1 MWLPLWQ
8 SCLSKICPGGPEYYI
23 ESFFSKKMLQQL
35 LLWQFSSSLVRT
47 IKNKVHT
54 IAKKCVNA
62 LDFPREPHLRV
73 EAGGGRSTHGPCN
86 PTARPCHSLV
96 KLHHKAGGCRPLEY
110 VASESIKYLGFSSW
124 LRDFGHGSAFG
135 KENVCNVS
143 ICDWLISSRVFMV
156 RDFYQM
162 TNYFD
167 SRYFDGIFLFW
178 NLKVIQKSWA
188 NISWN
193 F

>member
-1 MWLPLWQ
+1 MYEFCIIRRSYSANNGATTAGKTKALPGFWKIECGETIEGSPVMWLPLWQ
-8 SCLSKICPGGPEYYI
+8 SCLPKICRGGPEYYI
-23 ESFFSKKMLQQL
+23 ESIFSKKTLQQL

-96 KLHHKAGGCRPLEY
+96 KLHHKAGGCRWNMWPQK
-110 VASESIKYLGFSSW
+110 VSS
-124 LRDFGHGSAFG
+124 
-135 KENVCNVS
+135 
-143 ICDWLISSRVFMV
+143 
-156 RDFYQM
+156 
-162 TNYFD
+162 T
-167 SRYFDGIFLFW
+167 
-178 NLKVIQKSWA
+178 
-188 NISWN
+188 
-193 F
+193 